1 MSATE
6 TTEPQTA
13 PPSTAARAASPGPAP
28 RSGWIEHWAPEDPDF
43 WESTG
48 KVVARRNLVFS
59 IFAEHLGFSVW
70 LLWSVSAAL
79 LAKAGF
85 DFSPQQLFW
94 LVAVPN
100 LVGSLLR
107 LPYTFAVPRF
117 GGRNWTVISASLLV
131 VPTLLFA
138 YFVQRPETPFWVF
151 VVVAATAGFGGGNFA
166 SSMASINFFYPQ
178 SRKGT
183 ALGLNAA
190 GGNVGAS
197 FVQFFLPIV
206 VGGAGAFG
214 LVEAS
219 HHGIALERAGYLYAA
234 LAVLAAVCA
243 FFFMN
248 NLHAAYSKP
257 REQLAVVKYR
267 HTWVMSFLY
276 IGTFGSFIGY
286 SAAMPLLI
294 KINFFRAPIPSASI
308 GINFAYYAFLGA
320 LVGSVARPF
329 GGWLADKYGGA
340 RVTLAAF
347 VAMIAGT
354 LGVFVTLAALDPVPA
369 PDPAKVAAWT
379 RDPSSFPG
387 FPPAVVQAVDHN
399 SGLFPWFLGCF
410 LFVFAATGIGNGS
423 AYRMIP
429 AIWRAYARK
438 AGAAGSP
445 ARIAAEGRATKEA
458 SAALGIVSAVG
469 ALGGFLIPI
478 TFGSPWVTDPV
489 SAVRT
494 AFMVFTAFYVVC
506 GAVTWLYDLR
516 PGSEMAREH
525 V

>member
-1 MSATE
+1 MRATE
-6 TTEPQTA
+6 TQSTSTLVAPESA
-13 PPSTAARAASPGPAP
+13 PPVAP
-28 RSGWIEHWAPEDPDF
+28 RSGWIEHWAPENLDF
-43 WESTG
+43 WQSTG
-48 KVVARRNLVFS
+48 RAVARRNLVFS
-59 IFAEHLGFSVW
+59 ILAEHLGFSVW

-85 DFSPQQLFW
+85 DFSAQQLFW

-117 GGRNWTVISASLLV
+117 GGRNWTVVSALLLV
-131 VPTLLFA
+131 IPTLLFA
-138 YFVQRPETPFWVF
+138 WCVQRPDTPFWVF
-151 VVVAATAGFGGGNFA
+151 VVIAATAGFGGGNFA
-166 SSMASINFFYPQ
+166 SSMASINFFFPA
-178 SRKGT
+178 REKGT

-190 GGNVGAS
+190 GGNAGVA
-197 FVQFFLPIV
+197 VIQFFLPII

-214 LVEAS
+214 LVKAS
-219 HHGIALERAGYLYAA
+219 QSGIVLERAGYLYAA

-243 FFFMN
+243 FCFMN

-257 REQLAVVKYR
+257 REQLAVVRYR

-294 KINFFRAPIPSASI
+294 KINFFRSPVPTASI

-320 LVGSVARPF
+320 LVGSVARPL
-329 GGWLADKYGGA
+329 GGWLADRFGGA
-340 RVTLAAF
+340 RVTLGAF
-347 VAMIAGT
+347 AAMIAGT
-354 LGVFVTLAALDPVPA
+354 LGVLLTLSRLETVPTPAADKLAAWA
-369 PDPAKVAAWT
+369 E
-379 RDPSSFPG
+379 DPSSFPG
-387 FPPAVVQAVDHN
+387 FPPAVVDAVDHN
-399 SGLFPWFLGCF
+399 SDLFPWFLGCF

-429 AIWRAYARK
+429 AIWKVRAQTS
-438 AGAAGSP
+438 GAPGTP
-445 ARIAAEGRATKEA
+445 ERIAADARATKEA
-458 SAALGIVSAVG
+458 SAVLGIVGAVG

-478 TFGSPWVTDPV
+478 TFGSPWVDDPV
-489 SAVRT
+489 QAVKSAFV
-494 AFMVFTAFYVVC
+494 VFTAFYVVC
-506 GAVTWLYDLR
+506 LAVTWAVYLR
-516 PGSEMAREH
+516 PGSEMAKAR